1 MPKPSI
7 NFCQI
12 SKDIVNFFQISKDT
26 LPAYRT
32 LVWTALKDLMMDNKE
47 LYNRICDSDKAL
59 VGLKHS
65 DLASANSRT
74 INQELNTLT
83 DITIPAL
90 REKVR
95 EKTIESDGSIFNAGF
110 MGGVFFAAI
119 DVKNPITTGIFGIM
133 CACVFKR
140 SETIQKLAQAHNE
153 CDRIVTM
160 INTLIKQTSDK
171 VPHRDGSFSSPFFHV
186 DSYPRYY

>member
-32 LVWTALKDLMMDNKE
+32 LVWTALKDLMMDNKK

-65 DLASANSRT
+65 DLASANSGT
-74 INQELNTLT
+74 INQELNTLINT
-83 DITIPAL
+83 TIPAL
-90 REKVR
+90 RKKVR

-140 SETIQKLAQAHNE
+140 SETIQKLAQANKE

-160 INTLIKQTSDK
+160 IVTMIDALIKQTSDN
-171 VPHRDGSFSSPFFHV
+171 VVRFSNPV
-186 DSYPRYY
+186 YPCC